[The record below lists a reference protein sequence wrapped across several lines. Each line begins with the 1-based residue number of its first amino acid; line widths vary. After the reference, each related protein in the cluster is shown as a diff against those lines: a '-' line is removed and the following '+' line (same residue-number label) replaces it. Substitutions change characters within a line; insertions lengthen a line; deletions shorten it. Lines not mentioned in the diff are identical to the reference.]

1 MPLMKPKQH
10 SAASPA
16 GRHSVSE
23 VFTAF
28 LKLGLTS
35 FGGPIAHLGYFRNE
49 FVEKRQWVNDG
60 QFAQLLALCQFLPGP
75 ASSQLGFCLGL
86 LRSGWVGALAAF
98 VSFTLPS
105 ALLLFLFAL
114 VAPQLSGP
122 IGSAA
127 IHGLKL
133 VALVV
138 VAHGLL
144 GMASKLCTDTSRR
157 AIAVFAAVLVTIG
170 GGAWLQ
176 IAAILIGA
184 FLGLVL
190 LQDGKTLPESALPVH
205 YGRKTGW
212 SLLAFFMLLL
222 VCLPLLAL
230 GSHPLFAVFEAF
242 YRAGAL
248 VFGGGHVVLPFLEQA
263 LVGPGWLAKNDF
275 MAGYGAA
282 QAVPGP
288 MFSLSAYLGAHLPG
302 SSGGLVGA
310 GVALAA
316 IFLPGFLLVS
326 SALPLWHTFS
336 AYPASA
342 RLIAGINASV
352 VGILAAALYDPIW
365 VSAVY
370 RLSDIL
376 IALVGFVLL
385 FAWRMSA
392 LFVVLWCVLAS
403 ILVAF
408 FL

>member
-1 MPLMKPKQH
+1 MSLMESKQNV
-10 SAASPA
+10 SAPTG
-16 GRHSVSE
+16 GRHDVSE

-86 LRSGWVGALAAF
+86 LRSGWIGALAAF

-114 VAPQLSGP
+114 IAPQLSGP
-122 IGSAA
+122 VGSSV

-144 GMASKLCTDTSRR
+144 GMAKKLCTDTSRR
-157 AIAVFAAVLVTIG
+157 IIAALAAVLIIFVG
-170 GGAWLQ
+170 GVWLQ
-176 IAAILIGA
+176 IAIILVGA

-190 LQDGKTLPESALPVH
+190 LQDVNDLPESALPVH

-212 SLLAFFMLLL
+212 SLLALFVLLL
-222 VCLPLLAL
+222 ACLPLLAH
-230 GSHPLFAVFEAF
+230 GSNTLLAVFEAF

-263 LVGPGWLAKNDF
+263 LVGPGWLARGDF

-310 GVALAA
+310 GVALVA
-316 IFLPGFLLVS
+316 IFLPGFLLVTA
-326 SALPLWHTFS
+326 ALPLWHTLS
-336 AYPASA
+336 AHPASA

-365 VSAVY
+365 ISAVY
-370 RLSDIL
+370 NVSDIM
-376 IALVGFVLL
+376 IALVGFVFLSV
-385 FAWRMSA
+385 WRVSA
-392 LFVVLWCVLAS
+392 LMVVFWCVLAS
-403 ILVAF
+403 ILVGF
-408 FL
+408 FM

>member
-1 MPLMKPKQH
+1 MESRQH
-10 SAASPA
+10 ISERPPG
-16 GRHSVSE
+16 GRHNVSE

-75 ASSQLGFCLGL
+75 ASSQLGFSLGL
-86 LRSGWVGALAAF
+86 LRGGWLGALAAF
-98 VSFTLPS
+98 VAFTLPS

-122 IGSAA
+122 VGSAV

-144 GMASKLCTDTSRR
+144 GMAGKLCTDMTRR
-157 AIAVFAAVLVTIG
+157 GIAVFSAVSIIIIG
-170 GGAWLQ
+170 GVWLQ
-176 IAAILIGA
+176 IAIILVGA
-184 FLGLVL
+184 FLGLL
-190 LQDGKTLPESALPVH
+190 LLHDESDLPESALPVR

-212 SLLAFFMLLL
+212 SLLAVFILLL
-222 VCLPLLAL
+222 AGLPLFAHGSNAL
-230 GSHPLFAVFEAF
+230 LAVFEAF

-263 LVGPGWLAKNDF
+263 LVGPGWLARGDF

-302 SSGGLVGA
+302 SNGGLLGA

-326 SALPLWHTFS
+326 SALPLWHTLS
-336 AYPASA
+336 AHPASA
-342 RLIAGINASV
+342 RSIAGINASV

-365 VSAVY
+365 VSAVHGV
-370 RLSDIL
+370 SDIV
-376 IALVGFVLL
+376 IAMVGFVFL
-385 FAWRMSA
+385 FVWRISA
-392 LFVVLWCVLAS
+392 LFVVLWCVVAS
-403 ILVAF
+403 ISVAL

>member
-1 MPLMKPKQH
+1 MESKQH
-10 SAASPA
+10 IPDRMT
-16 GRHSVSE
+16 GNHQNVSE

-49 FVEKRQWVNDG
+49 FVEKRQWVSDG
-60 QFAQLLALCQFLPGP
+60 QFAQLLAICQFLPGP

-86 LRSGWVGALAAF
+86 LKGGWVGALAAF
-98 VSFTLPS
+98 ASFTLPS
-105 ALLLFLFAL
+105 ALLLFWFAQI
-114 VAPQLSGP
+114 APQLSGP
-122 IGSAA
+122 TGSAV

-144 GMASKLCTDTSRR
+144 GMARKLCTDTSRR
-157 AIAVFAAVLVTIG
+157 VIAVLAVILIIVVG
-170 GGAWLQ
+170 GVWLQ
-176 IAAILIGA
+176 IAIILMGA
-184 FLGLVL
+184 FLGLIL
-190 LQDGKTLPESALPVH
+190 LHDVNDIPESALPVY

-212 SLLAFFMLLL
+212 FLLAIFVLLL
-222 VCLPLLAL
+222 VCLPMFAHGSNTLL
-230 GSHPLFAVFEAF
+230 AVFEAF
-242 YRAGAL
+242 YSAGAL

-263 LVGPGWLAKNDF
+263 LVDPGWLAKDDF

-288 MFSLSAYLGAHLPG
+288 MFSLSAYLGSHLPG
-302 SSGGLVGA
+302 NSGGLLGA
-310 GVALAA
+310 GVALMG

-326 SALPLWHTFS
+326 SVLPLWHTLAS
-336 AYPASA
+336 HPAA
-342 RLIAGINASV
+342 GRMIAGINASV

-365 VSAVY
+365 VSAVHSG
-370 RLSDIL
+370 SDIV
-376 IALVGFVLL
+376 IALIGFVLL
-385 FAWRMSA
+385 SVWRMSA
-392 LFVVLWCVLAS
+392 LVVVFWCIFAS